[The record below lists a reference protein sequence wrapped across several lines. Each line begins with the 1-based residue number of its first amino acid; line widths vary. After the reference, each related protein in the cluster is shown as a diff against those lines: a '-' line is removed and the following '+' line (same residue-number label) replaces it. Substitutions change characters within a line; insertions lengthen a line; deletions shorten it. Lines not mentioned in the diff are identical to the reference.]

1 MRFHYIKDGWEG
13 SATDSRV
20 LYRKYYL
27 DDGCYP
33 NIRGLLTLYRGYHYH
48 ISEFSTSGARR
59 VSHPE
64 ELFNH
69 RHSSLRTMIEHA
81 FDMLKGRFLILKVQ
95 VSYPYKK

>member
-1 MRFHYIKDGWEG
+1 MQFHCIKAGWKG
-13 SATDSRV
+13 NATDSRV

-27 DDGCYP
+27 ADEGYP
-33 NIRGLLTLYRGYHYH
+33 NIRELLTSYRGYHYH

-59 VSHPE
+59 VSSPK

-69 RHSSLRTMIEHA
+69 RHSSLRTTVERV
-81 FDMLKGRFLILKVQ
+81 FGMLKGKFSKLKAQ